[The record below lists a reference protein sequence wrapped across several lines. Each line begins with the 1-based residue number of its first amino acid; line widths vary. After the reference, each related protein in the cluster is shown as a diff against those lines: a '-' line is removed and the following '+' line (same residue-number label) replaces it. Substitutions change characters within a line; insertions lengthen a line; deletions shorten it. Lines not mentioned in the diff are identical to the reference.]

1 MEVKEIFSDVKHVI
15 PKKYFD
21 DRGFFTENFNY
32 NELKEA
38 GIDFKSVQDNLSFS
52 KLRGTIRGLHFQ
64 KPPYEQAK
72 IIYVL
77 TGEIFDVFV
86 DIRSDSKTFGSYFSV
101 KLNNTNGFLYIPKG
115 FAHGFCTL
123 VDNTNVLYK
132 VDNYYNKNTESG
144 IIWNDEKL
152 NIDWPIDNKFIHL
165 SEKDK
170 NLKQFEI

>member
-1 MEVKEIFSDVKHVI
+1 M
-15 PKKYFD
+15 
-21 DRGFFTENFNY
+21 
-32 NELKEA
+32 
-38 GIDFKSVQDNLSFS
+38 
-52 KLRGTIRGLHFQ
+52 
-64 KPPYEQAK
+64 
-72 IIYVL
+72 
-77 TGEIFDVFV
+77 
-86 DIRSDSKTFGSYFSV
+86 
-101 KLNNTNGFLYIPKG
+101 YIPKG